1 MSAVVEDLPG
11 QAGRQAQAREA
22 VRRGL
27 DDQQVDGA
35 VVVHVDEQARRLG
48 EVPSQGGHLAGGAG
62 GRVGAGRGVAAD
74 GDIELAAG
82 DWQLVV
88 YTQGNGTN
96 LLISSTLRE
105 IWEEQIRVDGE
116 GGDVPDPVDEGCPF
130 DITVN
135 VDGVFVETITDV
147 DPCVDNTLTLNIT
160 YS

>member
-1 MSAVVEDLPG
+1 MNLERGATNTLLIP
-11 QAGRQAQAREA
+11 GRQLTGETHYLLVFTRKENGGVAKVITTNTGKTTGPLLLQFDE
-22 VRRGL
+22 
-27 DDQQVDGA
+27 VDG
-35 VVVHVDEQARRLG
+35 
-48 EVPSQGGHLAGGAG
+48 
-62 GRVGAGRGVAAD
+62 GVAAD

-82 DWQLVV
+82 DWQLVI

>member
-1 MSAVVEDLPG
+1 MNLERGATNTLLIP
-11 QAGRQAQAREA
+11 GRQLTGETHYLGVFTNVGTGGVAKVIMVNTGKTTGPLLLQFDE
-22 VRRGL
+22 
-27 DDQQVDGA
+27 VDG
-35 VVVHVDEQARRLG
+35 
-48 EVPSQGGHLAGGAG
+48 
-62 GRVGAGRGVAAD
+62 GVAAD

-82 DWQLVV
+82 DWQLVI